1 MEYLYLALVI
11 VALYY
16 LAKFI
21 LKLPGVKGA
30 LGELKVRRALRRQ
43 KYVINNL
50 ILADERGHTSQID
63 HIVINSAGVFV
74 IETKNYAGRI
84 YGNDN
89 QIEWTQV
96 LSYGRI
102 KNKLYNPVK
111 QNATHIYKLTK
122 IIGNDYPIFNAVVF
136 VRGNTECI
144 ESDDVYTLEELKFL
158 IKKGAEE
165 QLTKTEILRIY
176 NKLVDLKENCTV
188 TSREHIQNIGKL
200 QAELKEGICPRCG
213 GKLVER
219 NGKNGSFL
227 GCEKY
232 PNCKFKKGIN

>member
-1 MEYLYLALVI
+1 MKYLYLALAI
-11 VALYY
+11 IALYY

-89 QIEWTQV
+89 QLEWTQV
-96 LSYGRI
+96 LNYGRI

-111 QNATHIYKLTK
+111 QNATHIYKLK
-122 IIGNDYPIFNAVVF
+122 QIIGNDFPVFSVVVF
-136 VRGNTECI
+136 VKGNTEFI
-144 ESDDVYTLEELKFL
+144 ESDDVYTIQEMKFL
-158 IKKGAEE
+158 IKEGADK
-165 QLTKTEILRIY
+165 QLLDEKILEIY
-176 NKLVDLKENCTV
+176 NKLLSLKENCKI
-188 TSREHIQNIGKL
+188 TSREHVQNIGKM
-200 QAELKEGICPRCG
+200 QKELDAGKCPRCG
-213 GKLVER
+213 GELVER
-219 NGKNGSFL
+219 NGKNGIFL
-227 GCEKY
+227 GCKNY
-232 PNCKFKKGIN
+232 PKCKFTKGIN